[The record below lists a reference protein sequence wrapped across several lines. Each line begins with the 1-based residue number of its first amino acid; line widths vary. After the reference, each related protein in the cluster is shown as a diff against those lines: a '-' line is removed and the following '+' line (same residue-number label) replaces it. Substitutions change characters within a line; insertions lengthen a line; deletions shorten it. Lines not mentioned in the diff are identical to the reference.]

1 MFLEY
6 IKNLLIDTL
15 PMLVLVLILAIV
27 LKIIIS
33 FYNKKIGNIYNE
45 IKIFLYIIYVFLL
58 FVVVTSRDYQS
69 YSSNFTPFKEI
80 LRYNFMSKSFFVN
93 VIGNIAIFIP
103 FGYLISDTIYIFTK
117 KKNYLLNLFVIFFI
131 SLSIETVQTFIERSF
146 DVDDVILNIIGGL
159 IGILIFKIVNLI
171 KGMIKHEK

>member
-80 LRYNFMSKSFFVN
+80 LRYNFMSKSFFCKC
-93 VIGNIAIFIP
+93 
-103 FGYLISDTIYIFTK
+103 Y
-117 KKNYLLNLFVIFFI
+117 
-131 SLSIETVQTFIERSF
+131 R
-146 DVDDVILNIIGGL
+146 
-159 IGILIFKIVNLI
+159 
-171 KGMIKHEK
+171 